1 MNEYD
6 YLVLLTLAYSSCFSF
21 ALTVDEVINRLPLAP
36 KKIIFSDKKIRE
48 SLKKLTKQALIQSD
62 GQYFYLEKKDL
73 ISRKKRA
80 KFVSAKKERTDEFV
94 KLASKIPFVQAI
106 VLTGST
112 AVDNAQKEDDLDF
125 MIICKKNTLW
135 ICRFLLIALTKL
147 KDKRPKKEKDNAWC
161 LNLWLDEGDLTIDKN
176 RRSLYEAYEIL
187 QMKFVFDR
195 NNYQQLFLNANE
207 WVKRYLFFYFKSS
220 SLLEAKSEIP
230 NNFNPYYFLNLFFF
244 WFQRQYRSILF
255 GKESFAL
262 NSTQAFF
269 NHLSFREKLFA
280 RLRKKLSD
288 FDIS

>member
-1 MNEYD
+1 MNEFD

-21 ALTVDEVINRLPLAP
+21 ALTADEVIKRLPLAP
-36 KKIIFSDKKIRE
+36 KKLIFSEKKIRE

-62 GQYFYLEKKDL
+62 GQYFFLEKKDL

-80 KFVSAKKERTDEFV
+80 KFVSAKKERTTEFV

-147 KDKRPKKEKDNAWC
+147 KDKRPSQEKDNAWC
-161 LNLWLDEGDLTIDKN
+161 LNLWLDESDLTIDEN

-195 NNYQQLFLNANE
+195 SNYEKRFLNANAWLRNYLFIYE
-207 WVKRYLFFYFKSS
+207 LYGFGKYKKEKSYSWFNQLFFSLQKRYRLLSFGQENF
-220 SLLEAKSEIP
+220 SLSL
-230 NNFNPYYFLNLFFF
+230 
-244 WFQRQYRSILF
+244 
-255 GKESFAL
+255 
-262 NSTQAFF
+262 TQAFF
-269 NHLSFREKLFA
+269 NHLNFRAKLFT

-288 FDIS
+288 FDML

>member
-6 YLVLLTLAYSSCFSF
+6 YLVLLTLSYSSCFSF
-21 ALTVDEVINRLPLAP
+21 ALTADEVINRLPLAP
-36 KKIIFSDKKIRE
+36 KKLVFSQKKIRE

-62 GQYFYLEKKDL
+62 GQYFYLQKKDL

-80 KFVSAKKERTDEFV
+80 KFVSAKKKRTEEFV

-161 LNLWLDEGDLTIDKN
+161 LNLWLDENDLTIDEN

-195 NNYQQLFLNANE
+195 KNYKKRFLNANA
-207 WVKRYLFFYFKSS
+207 WLRNYLFNYEQYSFDKFKTEKSS
-220 SLLEAKSEIP
+220 
-230 NNFNPYYFLNLFFF
+230 FWLNQFFF
-244 WFQRQYRSILF
+244 SLQKKYRLWNF
-255 GKESFAL
+255 GRENFSL
-262 NSTQAFF
+262 SSTQAFF
-269 NHLSFREKLFA
+269 NHLNFRAKLFT
-280 RLRKKLSD
+280 RLRKKLSE
-288 FDIS
+288 FDVL